1 MKRLFPQSLFGRT
14 MAVLVVGL
22 IVTHFASSAI
32 HYSDRGEALT
42 MVGGGIVAERIATMV
57 RLIEDAPPERRPWL
71 VHAAS
76 RPGFRLSWDE
86 RPALP
91 PTAEGGLKERLMA
104 SMLALSLGDAGAQ
117 DVRVGVA
124 DAIPGG
130 ADGPGMMHGPTSRA
144 GPPPQGMGQMM
155 RYHMQMVET
164 EYGAAGSTLR
174 VSVKL
179 SDGSWLNLATFAPP
193 SPPFW
198 SGRLV
203 LSLIVMAVSVALLSA
218 WAVRRMT
225 RPLQEI
231 ATAADR
237 LGRDVQAP
245 PLPEKGAGEVRRA
258 AQAFNRM
265 QTRLRSLVDGRM
277 RMLAAISHDLRTPIT
292 RLRLRAELI
301 DDDEQ
306 REKTLSD
313 LSEMETMIASTLAFA
328 RDDAQNEPRETVD
341 LASLVQ
347 SVCDDLS
354 DAGRDCTF
362 ERAPPTPYLCR
373 PLSLRRALAN
383 LAENAVAYG
392 ARARAALVN
401 EDDGIVIR
409 IDDDGPGIPESEL
422 AQVFEPFY
430 RLERSRSRETGGTGI
445 GLCVVQSVAQAH
457 GGEVRL
463 TNRTEGGL
471 RAELVL
477 PH

>member
-1 MKRLFPQSLFGRT
+1 MRRLIPQSLFGRT
-14 MAVLVVGL
+14 IAVLIVGL

-42 MVGGGIVAERIATMV
+42 IVGGGIVAERIATMV
-57 RLIEDAPPERRPWL
+57 RLLEEAPPERRPWL

-76 RPGFRLSWDE
+76 RPGFRLSWDSSS
-86 RPALP
+86 ALP
-91 PTAEGGLKERLMA
+91 ADGAVGLRERLMA
-104 SMLALSLGDAGAQ
+104 TMLALSLGEAGAQ

-124 DAIPGG
+124 DAVPGG
-130 ADGPGMMHGPTSRA
+130 AGEPGMMHGPAPRRT
-144 GPPPQGMGQMM
+144 GQQGMGAMM
-155 RYHMQMVET
+155 RYHMQMMET

-193 SPPFW
+193 EPPFW

-203 LSLIVMAVSVALLSA
+203 LSLIVMAASVALLSA

-225 RPLQEI
+225 GPLEEI
-231 ATAADR
+231 AAAADR

-258 AQAFNRM
+258 AHAFNRM
-265 QTRLRSLVDGRM
+265 QQRLRGLLDGRM

-301 DDDEQ
+301 EDDEQ
-306 REKTLSD
+306 REKTLAD
-313 LSEMETMIASTLAFA
+313 LAEMENMIASTLAFA
-328 RDDAQNEPRETVD
+328 RDDAQTEARETVD
-341 LASLVQ
+341 LSSLVQ

-354 DAGRDCTF
+354 DAGRDCSF
-362 ERAPPTPYLCR
+362 EAAPPTPYLCR
-373 PLSLRRALAN
+373 PLALRRALTN

-392 ARARAALVN
+392 ARARAALIK
-401 EDDGIVIR
+401 DDNRITVR
-409 IDDDGPGIPESEL
+409 IDDDGPGIPEAEL

-463 TNRTEGGL
+463 SNRPEGGL
-471 RAELVL
+471 RAELML
-477 PH
+477 PL